1 MARKNRLSSLAVIA
15 GAALM
20 AVGSMATQANAAII
34 YDINSGSI
42 PLSNLLGTGNSIIV
56 GDKIFDNFS
65 YSGRTGDMPLPSNV
79 SITPEILTV
88 DNQTTW
94 GFKISGLFQ
103 DTNTP
108 GGSDVVL
115 GYNVHVVDP
124 SQFMITDAHL
134 LGTPDVVGNG
144 NVKVVET
151 WTPTFGS
158 AKIRVYDIEP
168 GSLVQ
173 LQDAIIFDVPV
184 ASLTVTKDIQAFVV
198 DGQPGNASITSIDQ
212 LYSQTP
218 TGGGGIPEPAS
229 LGLLAIGSVGL
240 LARRRR

>member
-1 MARKNRLSSLAVIA
+1 MARKNRLSSLAVMA

-20 AVGSMATQANAAII
+20 AVGSMATQANAAIV
-34 YDINSGSI
+34 YNINSGSI
-42 PLSNLLGTGNSIIV
+42 PLSNLLGTGNSILV
-56 GDKIFDNFS
+56 FDKIFDNFS

-103 DTNTP
+103 DTNSP

-168 GSLVQ
+168 GSLER
-173 LQDAIIFDVPV
+173 F
-184 ASLTVTKDIQAFVV
+184 S
-198 DGQPGNASITSIDQ
+198 GCC
-212 LYSQTP
+212 
-218 TGGGGIPEPAS
+218 
-229 LGLLAIGSVGL
+229 LAIPAVFEVAVAVLRGHRQQCIPDGINQRLKRAGACLS
-240 LARRRR
+240 